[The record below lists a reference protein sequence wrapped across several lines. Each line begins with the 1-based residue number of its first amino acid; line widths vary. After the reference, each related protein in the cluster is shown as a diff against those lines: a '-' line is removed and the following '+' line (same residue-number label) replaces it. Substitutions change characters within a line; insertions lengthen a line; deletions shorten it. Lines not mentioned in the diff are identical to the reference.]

1 MTALPPRQL
10 HLPDLP
16 EVSVQIGGPAPA
28 AGLGEAPGQAPRAQ
42 PSLVY
47 GLRQAL
53 STYLPLLLM
62 ALLAASTAWLIKLTP
77 QPPGPAGPA
86 VPREAPDYTMAGFSI
101 QRFGPDGRE
110 VLRIGGD
117 LLRHYPSTDRLEIEG
132 VRIHAVAPDGRQ
144 TDAQARRAVVKGDGS
159 EAQLLGAVQV
169 VSQLGNGQVLEM
181 RGESLQ
187 AFRRFERL
195 YSALPVLV
203 RSGGTETRAG
213 GLDYNHHERQL
224 QLLGPV
230 RSTVQPPGRA
240 AVRPASSADAP
251 ADATLPSASPVPPRP

>member
-42 PSLVY
+42 PSVVY

-77 QPPGPAGPA
+77 QPPGPVGAA

-117 LLRHYPSTDRLEIEG
+117 LLHHYPSTDRLEIEG

-159 EAQLLGAVQV
+159 EAELLGAVQV
-169 VSQLGNGQVLEM
+169 VSQLGNGQVLEL

-187 AFRRFERL
+187 ATRQFERL
-195 YSALPVLV
+195 RSALPVQV
-203 RSGGTETRAG
+203 RSGSTETRAG
-213 GLDYNHHERQL
+213 GLDYNHLERQL

-240 AVRPASSADAP
+240 ALPALPAIPALPLAAGGGAGPLAARP
-251 ADATLPSASPVPPRP
+251 